1 MDRSQ
6 DPQKLIL
13 VVDDEPDIIAFL
25 TTLIEDNGFEAV
37 AARDGAEAMD
47 RVKARRPDLITLDIT
62 MPEKSGVRFY
72 RELKTDPDLKQIPVV
87 IVTGVTGGFDKFI
100 STRKQVPPPEGF
112 IAKPI
117 EKDKFIQTLQ
127 GLISP

>member
-6 DPQKLIL
+6 DPRKLIL

-25 TTLIEDNGFEAV
+25 TTLIEDNGYEAI

-47 RVKARRPDLITLDIT
+47 QVKAKRPDLITLDIT

-72 RELKTDPDLKQIPVV
+72 REIKTDPDLNQIPVV

-117 EKDKFIQTLQ
+117 EKDKFLETIQ
-127 GLISP
+127 GLIGA